1 MSRLRESI
9 ASLRPSRQRK
19 SRDDGRLGFA
29 CIGIRQEKSYWT
41 WISQRLQIKTF
52 IFQTNKTAN
61 DRSYSKA
68 VKSPFSNR
76 FSLFISIYN
85 IIVSIEV
92 TVHLKEKKISTVDG
106 GGTDGRFRN
115 RAAYGKKKTYPV
127 PSTCID

>member
-1 MSRLRESI
+1 
-9 ASLRPSRQRK
+9 
-19 SRDDGRLGFA
+19 
-29 CIGIRQEKSYWT
+29 
-41 WISQRLQIKTF
+41 
-52 IFQTNKTAN
+52 
-61 DRSYSKA
+61 
-68 VKSPFSNR
+68 
-76 FSLFISIYN
+76 LFISIYN